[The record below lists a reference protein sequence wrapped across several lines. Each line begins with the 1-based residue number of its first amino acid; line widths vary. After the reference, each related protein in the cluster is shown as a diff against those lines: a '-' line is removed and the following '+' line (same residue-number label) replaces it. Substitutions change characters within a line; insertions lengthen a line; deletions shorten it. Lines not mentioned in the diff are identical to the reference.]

1 MSSAPWIAPLANSPQ
16 AVGLKNGGLSE
27 ITSDILYP
35 ASRLQ
40 DGDFQSGRTLEWRWR
55 SDSSRHFLPRE
66 SRMFIEYEF
75 AFGETGLT
83 GSGTAH
89 NKYIN
94 LGRKAPQSVTKGAR
108 PNANIAM
115 SAAPNAAL
123 FDNARFVKAR
133 ILLNKLFYKHRRIT

>member
-1 MSSAPWIAPLANSPQ
+1 MSAPWIAPLANSPQ

-66 SRMFIEYEF
+66 SRMFIELLYEF
-75 AFGETGLT
+75 VFG
-83 GSGTAH
+83 
-89 NKYIN
+89 
-94 LGRKAPQSVTKGAR
+94 
-108 PNANIAM
+108 
-115 SAAPNAAL
+115 
-123 FDNARFVKAR
+123 D
-133 ILLNKLFYKHRRIT
+133 